1 MAFAASSDLL
11 TMTISNK
18 VSLALAA
25 GFLALAPAAGMGP
38 GEIGMHLAAGSLAL
52 AVAFCL
58 FACGWIGGGDAKLAA
73 ATALWLGFDQLL
85 AYLFVASLLGGA
97 LTLLVVQF
105 RLWPLPA
112 PLHGARWAE
121 RLHRKDAGVP
131 PTARPPPHPGR
142 CSACWPPTSPPIEPC
157 WPPWMPRPD
166 RAVTRRMLYATPTLD
181 AADLH
186 V

>member
-1 MAFAASSDLL
+1 VVTDAIRLLLFPALMAFAASSDLL

-25 GFLALAPAAGMGP
+25 GFLALAPAAGMGL
-38 GEIGMHLAAGSLAL
+38 GEIAMHLAAGSLAL

-131 PTARPPPHPGR
+131 YGIALAAAALIVYPDT
-142 CSACWPPTSPPIEPC
+142 I
-157 WPPWMPRPD
+157 WMH
-166 RAVTRRMLYATPTLD
+166 ALAS
-181 AADLH
+181 
-186 V
+186 

>member
-1 MAFAASSDLL
+1 MVIDAIRLLLFPALMAFAASSDLL

-25 GFLALAPAAGMGP
+25 GFLVLALAAGMGM
-38 GEIGMHLAAGSLAL
+38 GEIGMHVAAGSSAL

-73 ATALWLGFDQLL
+73 ATALWLGFEQLL
-85 AYLFVASLLGGA
+85 PYLFIASLLGGA

-105 RLWPLPA
+105 RLFPLPNA
-112 PLHGARWAE
+112 LQGASWAE

-131 PTARPPPHPGR
+131 YGIALAAAALIVYPDTV
-142 CSACWPPTSPPIEPC
+142 
-157 WPPWMPRPD
+157 WMHEL
-166 RAVTRRMLYATPTLD
+166 AG
-181 AADLH
+181 
-186 V
+186 

>member
-1 MAFAASSDLL
+1 VVTDAIRLLLFPALMAFAASSDLL

-131 PTARPPPHPGR
+131 YGIALAAAALIVYPDT
-142 CSACWPPTSPPIEPC
+142 I
-157 WPPWMPRPD
+157 WMH
-166 RAVTRRMLYATPTLD
+166 ALAS
-181 AADLH
+181 
-186 V
+186 